1 LEELVGLGY
10 GDIQVGVML
19 AGGEDAAVHDL
30 VVLDGASAVGAVFEF
45 YDDGGDGGGPDGA
58 AAAGAEVV
66 EGKGCGWFGVFHV
79 ECCVAG
85 KNAANGERFL
95 PCGKSALGRL

>member
-1 LEELVGLGY
+1 
-10 GDIQVGVML
+10 
-19 AGGEDAAVHDL
+19 VHDL

-66 EGKGCGWFGVFHV
+66 EGKHCGWFGVFHV

-85 KNAANGERFL
+85 KNAANGERFYL
-95 PCGKSALGRL
+95 VASRLWDGCDSEAVPW